1 MKKTL
6 LMVLIAVLA
15 MGMVSCSIA
24 NNTPSQSAA
33 ASSAAP
39 AAETSAA
46 PAASEAAA
54 ATEAAAEPSKDLA
67 SIVGSDGQSLLLP
80 MEAKPVPERPEDP
93 DALAETDPLHWYD
106 MEYAGW
112 KAEQKENLPKSP
124 GDGPQGKKITVIIN
138 GDHPYL
144 TAYSNGAKI
153 AADALGMTVDIKSP
167 NWDLNV
173 QNQMVDQAINDKP
186 DMIVLVPL
194 DPKAAVQQF
203 RKINQA
209 GIPVIGSNMLPD
221 AEGIKYMLTWSG
233 PDDFGQMAMLADY
246 LGDKLGGKGGVA
258 YITHNPGGSPYFAR
272 YFRVQA
278 QLAKNYPD
286 IKTLDFQSP
295 GFEADKSKQVVS
307 DWITKFGDKLNAIV
321 LADDSAQAIGAVEA
335 CKEAGREDILII
347 AAGNSK
353 VGMDYVKD
361 GSLAAITY
369 QSAEADGAIP
379 IKLAADWFSGKS
391 FDQPI
396 YYLPQHVITAAD
408 VDNYMPAQ
416 W

>member
-1 MKKTL
+1 MKKIL
-6 LMVLIAVLA
+6 IVVLVAALSFSLFA
-15 MGMVSCSIA
+15 CSV
-24 NNTPSQSAA
+24 
-33 ASSAAP
+33 AAP
-39 AAETSAA
+39 AEQSSEEPSAPAETSSA
-46 PAASEAAA
+46 PASEEASVEQP
-54 ATEAAAEPSKDLA
+54 AEEMIDL
-67 SIVGSDGQSLLLP
+67 STIVGSDGQPLLLP
-80 MEAKPVPERPEDP
+80 MEAKDIPPRPDDP
-93 DALAETDPLHWYD
+93 DALPETDPLHWYD

-112 KAEQKENLPKSP
+112 TAGDKENMPTSP

-153 AADALGMTVDIKSP
+153 AAEALGMTVDIKSP

-173 QNQMVDQAINDKP
+173 QNQMVDQAINEKP

-221 AEGIKYMLTWSG
+221 AEGIQYMLTWSG

-246 LGDKLGGKGGVA
+246 LGEQMGGEGGVA

-272 YFRVQA
+272 FNRVQA
-278 QLAKNYPD
+278 QLAQDYPD

-295 GFEADKSKQVVS
+295 GFEADKAKQVVS
-307 DWITKFGDKLNAIV
+307 DWITKFGDELNAIV

-335 CKEAGREDILII
+335 CKEAGREDIII
-347 AAGNSK
+347 VAAGNSK

-361 GSLAAITY
+361 DSLAAITY

-379 IKLAADWFSGKS
+379 IKLAADWFSGTE

-396 YYLPQHVITAAD
+396 YYLPQHVITATD
-408 VDNYMPAQ
+408 VDTYMPAQ